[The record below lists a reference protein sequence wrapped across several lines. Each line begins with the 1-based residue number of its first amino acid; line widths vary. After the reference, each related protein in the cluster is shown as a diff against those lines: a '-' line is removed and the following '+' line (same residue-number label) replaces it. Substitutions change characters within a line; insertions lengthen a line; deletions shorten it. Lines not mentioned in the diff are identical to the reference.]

1 LYPGRNRMSKEEK
14 IETIEENVDSILEE
28 ELYLELEKAQ
38 AAERKPTFT
47 QFTRKGLEEILQG
60 DGK

>member
-1 LYPGRNRMSKEEK
+1 MSKEQK